1 MSDPTAADRLLRAFR
16 VLTASTLPEERFH
29 GLYEYVV
36 TGSSEGTVDARP
48 ADPSMGLP
56 DLGDVPILPS
66 AAGELVTAEVDSMC
80 AIMFL
85 DGKPTK
91 PRCVSIEG
99 PADTTRIYAGDMY
112 LGASSSLGVARETD
126 PICLGYFC
134 ADTTTNTIY
143 RSPPELGP
151 LLTVYVPWW
160 KVTAVADVYWCV
172 ATNPATPTVPPPPG
186 TPGTPLLGIIS
197 DGSSRVRCA

>member
-16 VLTASTLPEERFH
+16 VLTASALPEERFH

-66 AAGELVTAEVDSMC
+66 AAGEFVTAETDSMC

-85 DGKPTK
+85 DGKPTR

-151 LLTVYVPWW
+151 LLTVYLPWW
-160 KVTAVADVYWCV
+160 KVTSVADVQWCT

>member
-16 VLTASTLPEERFH
+16 VLTASALPEERFH

-66 AAGELVTAEVDSMC
+66 AAGEFVTAEVDSMC

-160 KVTAVADVYWCV
+160 KVTSVADVYWCV

-186 TPGTPLLGIIS
+186 TPGTPLLGIVN

>member
-16 VLTASTLPEERFH
+16 VLTASALPERFH

-66 AAGELVTAEVDSMC
+66 AAGEFVTAEVDSMC

-126 PICLGYFC
+126 PICLGYFVK
-134 ADTTTNTIY
+134 DTTTNTIY

-151 LLTVYVPWW
+151 LLTVYTQWW
-160 KVTAVADVYWCV
+160 KVTSVSDVYWCV
-172 ATNPATPTVPPPPG
+172 ATNPATPPAPPPPG
-186 TPGTPLLGIIS
+186 TPGTPLLGIVN

>member
-16 VLTASTLPEERFH
+16 VLTASALPEERFH

-66 AAGELVTAEVDSMC
+66 AAGEFVTAEVDSMC

-160 KVTAVADVYWCV
+160 KVTSVADVYWCV
-172 ATNPATPTVPPPPG
+172 AKNQATPTVPPPPG
-186 TPGTPLLGIIS
+186 TPGTPLLGIVN